1 MIQFTTKELITLAI
15 AIVSIVFNIIQ
26 WQKQRIFY
34 KPIYNALAGLFN
46 DIKTKEIHCY
56 GWQKAL
62 ESNANPEKDADSLRH
77 QFLWFIRETII
88 HFAGI
93 KEHIVAALK
102 TMDKSD
108 KEIFKAAD
116 FGLTPEEKR
125 QREEFFKRGRELSKA
140 QS

>member
-1 MIQFTTKELITLAI
+1 MIELTTKEAIAWAI
-15 AIVSIVFNIIQ
+15 AIISFIINVLQ
-26 WQKQRIFY
+26 FQKQRTFY

-62 ESNANPEKDADSLRH
+62 EAKVSPNNAVDSLGY
-77 QFLWFIRETII
+77 QFLWFVKETII

-125 QREEFFKRGRELSKA
+125 QREEFFRKGRQL
-140 QS
+140 QQT